1 MYGSEIETIRAREIL
16 DSRGNPTVEVDVEL
30 LDGSFGRAAVPSGA
44 STGKFEAHELRDG
57 DTERYHGRG
66 VVKALDSIHGEISDL
81 LCGLDARRQPVID
94 NTMIRL
100 DGTENKSRLGANAI
114 LGVSLAVAKA
124 AAKSVDLPLYQYI
137 GGCNIETFPSPHI
150 NVINGG
156 AHANNNLAFQEFMIV
171 PVPKGNFRED
181 VRSSS
186 EVFHTLKKI
195 IDDKGMS
202 TGVGDEGGFA
212 PNLQSNEEALDLLL
226 EAIEKSGYKVEEDF
240 NLSIDPAASE
250 FYSKG
255 KYSPRTGQKPV
266 SSEELVEYY
275 FELCQNYPIISI
287 EDGMAEE
294 DWEGWIALTKKL
306 GDYCQLVGDDL
317 FATNISRLRKGV
329 EIGAANAILVKI
341 NQIGTLT
348 EAMEVAQFAYR
359 QGYEVML
366 SHRSGETED
375 TSIADICVALS
386 CTQIKTGS
394 LSRSERL
401 AKYNQIMRIEEEL
414 FRSGTNKRLV
424 EENLQKN
431 FDFP

>member
-1 MYGSEIETIRAREIL
+1 MSGSEIEIIRAREIL

-30 LDGSFGRAAVPSGA
+30 VDGSFGRAAVPSGA

-57 DTERYHGRG
+57 DKERYHGRG
-66 VVKALDSIHGEISDL
+66 VLKALDAIHGEISEWV
-81 LCGLDARRQPVID
+81 CGLDARRQPVVD
-94 NTMIRL
+94 DTMIRL

-137 GGCNIETFPSPHI
+137 GGCNIKMFPSLHI

-171 PVPKGNFRED
+171 PVPKENFRKNI
-181 VRSSS
+181 RSAS

-226 EAIEKSGYKVEEDF
+226 EAIEKSGYLVGEDF

-255 KYSPRTGQKPV
+255 KYTPRTGQKPV
-266 SSEELVEYY
+266 SSDELVEYY
-275 FELCQNYPIISI
+275 FELCKKYPIISI

-294 DWEGWIALTKKL
+294 DWDGWVKLTKKL
-306 GDYCQLVGDDL
+306 GGYCQLVGDDV

-329 EIGAANAILVKI
+329 VMGAANAILVKI

-348 EAMEVAQFAYR
+348 EAIEVAQFAYR
-359 QGYEVML
+359 KGYEVML

-375 TSIADICVALS
+375 TSIADICVGLS
-386 CTQIKTGS
+386 CNQIKTGS

-401 AKYNQIMRIEEEL
+401 AKYNQLMRIEEEL
-414 FRSGTNKRLV
+414 FHSAINQRLV
-424 EENLQKN
+424 DEDLQKH
-431 FDFP
+431 FDFA